1 MTEINKILAQNKLSI
16 DELPNRIHQKIN
28 YFEELKT
35 DLIETKKELESE
47 KDEETRKE
55 IRKAILEAESL
66 YEEVLGDIADEISEF
81 AEEKHEH
88 DKKVAAQAQAA
99 SAAKAQKEKEAA
111 EQAQSQTTPDAK
123 TDTTKPQ
130 KKSGMLGW
138 FIGGAILVV
147 TLGAVNVM
155 NRR

>member
-1 MTEINKILAQNKLSI
+1 MTEINKILAQNKLAI
-16 DELPNRIHQKIN
+16 DELPNRIQQKID

-35 DLIETKKELESE
+35 DLDETKKELASE
-47 KDEETRKE
+47 NDEATRKE

-88 DKKVAAQAQAA
+88 DAKFAAQAAAAQRQKQAA
-99 SAAKAQKEKEAA
+99 PQAHTQPTPNAK
-111 EQAQSQTTPDAK
+111 SDTPK
-123 TDTTKPQ
+123 QQ

-155 NRR
+155 NKR

>member
-16 DELPNRIHQKIN
+16 DEVPNRIHQKIN

-47 KDEETRKE
+47 KDEATRKE

-81 AEEKHEH
+81 AEEKQQH
-88 DKKVAAQAQAA
+88 DAKVAAQAAA
-99 SAAKAQKEKEAA
+99 AEKAEKEKEEAA
-111 EQAQSQTTPDAK
+111 KNQAANQPNPNAQK
-123 TDTTKPQ
+123 DTSKPQ